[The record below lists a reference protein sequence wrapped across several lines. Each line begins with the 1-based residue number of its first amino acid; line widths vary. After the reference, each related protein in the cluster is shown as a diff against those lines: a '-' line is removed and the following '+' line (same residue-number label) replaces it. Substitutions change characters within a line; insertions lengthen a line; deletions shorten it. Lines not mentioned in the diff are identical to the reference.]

1 MDINS
6 TWFTF
11 ADTAEGK
18 WLAQNCWKYGFII
31 RYPEGKEDITGYAY
45 ESWHIRYVGT
55 ELSTALHESGETLEE
70 HFGITSFY
78 SE

>member
-11 ADTAEGK
+11 ADTAEGI
-18 WLAQNCWKYGFII
+18 WLKNNCANYGFII
-31 RYPEGKEDITGYAY
+31 RYPEGKEEITGYAY

-55 ELSTALHESGETLEE
+55 ELAQKLTSEGITLEE
-70 HFGITSFY
+70 YFGITSYY
-78 SE
+78 S